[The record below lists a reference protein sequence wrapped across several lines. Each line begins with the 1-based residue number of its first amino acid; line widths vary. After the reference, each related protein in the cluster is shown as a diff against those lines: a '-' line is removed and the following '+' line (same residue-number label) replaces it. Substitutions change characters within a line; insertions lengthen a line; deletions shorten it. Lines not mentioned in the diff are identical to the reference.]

1 MTHQDNKGAPFE
13 TYVISEVLKADYEQ
27 GQKPQLS
34 YWRDTRK
41 NEIDLIVQHNL
52 KPVQVIEIKSSA
64 TYNARYFDI
73 LNKVGENDLG
83 LAPKARAVVYG
94 GASPLHTQWG
104 TRFPL
109 VMSTM
114 QPLHG

>member
-41 NEIDLIVQHNL
+41 NEIDLIVQHDL

-83 LAPKARAVVYG
+83 TCAESACGRVWG
-94 GASPLHTQWG
+94 RISPAHAMG
-104 TRFPL
+104 RRDPL
-109 VMSTM
+109 
-114 QPLHG
+114 